1 MPNPQKRAVKLTKKS
16 QLIALLKVK
25 GGKDIAAISEKFG
38 WQQHTTRAALSG
50 LRKAG
55 FEITRE
61 VPKSGGVAR
70 YRIAAEPEAATA
82 E

>member
-1 MPNPQKRAVKLTKKS
+1 MPIPMNSTAKQTKKS
-16 QLIALLKVK
+16 QLISLLKVK

-38 WQQHTTRAALSG
+38 WKQHTTRAALSG

-61 VPKSGGVAR
+61 VPKSGGVVR
-70 YRIAAEPEAATA
+70 YRITVEPEPATA
-82 E
+82 R